1 MPQMVLTGGQSGT
14 LRRGLRDA
22 FDNAY
27 ETQAELTKELLE
39 PVMALDLPSDTD
51 QEFYSYFK
59 DAPFPRYWPEGQEV
73 MKAGFEAVQ
82 FSSINRDFGLEVEWK
97 ANDEDDNQNTTGLR
111 TRASDTGRN
120 FSFNRTDAFFDMLLG
135 TTAFLPAV
143 GNAPDGA
150 AVFATT
156 DGAGNARFG
165 ATNGN
170 LLTSTGN
177 NTFSSSIVMRA
188 DLWRAV
194 EQFHLFQNTQ
204 SKPLFPKQA
213 HDQGYILYYGAA
225 NQDVFAEG
233 YLANPAAVTYGT
245 AGTDLAATSPENSL
259 FAGGIKIEGRAVQQ
273 ITDNDAFLF
282 MKGAPHKPFY
292 HQNRMPPTEQVFDE
306 GNSKGSARSGLRS
319 MIWKERA
326 SYGPF
331 LPYGVIKLNGT

>member
-1 MPQMVLTGGQSGT
+1 MPQTVLTGGQSGT

-27 ETQAELTKELLE
+27 ETEAERTKEILE

-59 DAPFPRYWPEGQEV
+59 DAPFPRYWPRGQEV
-73 MKAGFEAVQ
+73 MKAGFAAVQ
-82 FSSINRDFGLEVEWK
+82 FSLINRDFGLEVEWHG
-97 ANDEDDNQNTTGLR
+97 NDEDDNQNTTGVR

-120 FSFNRTDAFFDMLLG
+120 FAFNRTDAFFDMLLG
-135 TTAFLPAV
+135 TTSFLPAV

-177 NTFSSSIVMRA
+177 NSFSSSAVLRA
-188 DLWRAV
+188 DIWRAV
-194 EQFHLFQNTQ
+194 EQFHLYQNTQ

-213 HDQGYILYYGAA
+213 HDQGYIFYYGAA
-225 NQDVFAEG
+225 NQDVFAEA
-233 YLANPAAVTYGT
+233 YSQNPTAAGILTST
-245 AGTDLAATSPENSL
+245 SNAGVENSL
-259 FAGGIKIEGRAVQQ
+259 FAAGIKIEGRAVQQ
-273 ITDNDAFLF
+273 ITDNDCFLF
-282 MKGAPHKPFY
+282 MRGSPFKPFF
-292 HQNRMPPTEQVFDE
+292 HQLRQPPTEQPFDE
-306 GNSKGSARSGLRS
+306 GNSKSSARSKLRS
-319 MIWKERA
+319 MIWHERSA
-326 SYGPF
+326 YAPF

>member
-1 MPQMVLTGGQSGT
+1 MVLTGGQSGT

-27 ETQAELTKELLE
+27 ETEAERTKELLE
-39 PVMALDLPSDTD
+39 PVMALGLPSDTD

-59 DAPFPRYWPEGQEV
+59 DAPFPRYWPRGQEV
-73 MKAGFEAVQ
+73 IKAGFEAVQ
-82 FSSINRDFGLEVEWK
+82 FSLINRDFGIEIEWHG
-97 ANDEDDNQNTTGLR
+97 NDEDDNQNTTAIR
-111 TRASDTGRN
+111 TRAADSGRN
-120 FSFNRTDAFFDMLLG
+120 FAFNPTDAFFDLLLG
-135 TTAFLPAV
+135 TTTFLPAT

-177 NTFSSSIVMRA
+177 NSFSSSIVLRA
-188 DLWRAV
+188 DLWRAI

-204 SKPLFPKQA
+204 SKPLFPKQV

-225 NQDVFAEG
+225 NQDVFAEAF
-233 YLANPAAVTYGT
+233 LANPAAVTYGT

-259 FAGGIKIEGRAVQQ
+259 AAAGISIEGRAVQQ

-282 MKGAPHKPFY
+282 LKGSPFKPFF
-292 HQNRMPPTEQVFDE
+292 QQLRQPPTEQPFDE
-306 GNSKGSARSGLRS
+306 GNSKSSARSKLRS
-319 MIWKERA
+319 MIWHERA
-326 SYGPF
+326 AYAPF